1 MLDAV
6 CIAAEHLQ
14 QMKSK
19 NSLSQGEEWIQ
30 VMNPKTDGQWS
41 DKCTSNLENCHKA
54 AEYSL
59 LVGWSGI
66 IVPDLTLTAQLYASS
81 LPHNTSVKA

>member
-14 QMKSK
+14 QMKNK

-30 VMNPKTDGQWS
+30 VMNPKTDGQ
-41 DKCTSNLENCHKA
+41 
-54 AEYSL
+54 
-59 LVGWSGI
+59 
-66 IVPDLTLTAQLYASS
+66 
-81 LPHNTSVKA
+81 